1 MSNTQFRALLLFG
14 LALAAL
20 LFAVTFRQ
28 VLAAFG
34 VSSFHWTGFDL
45 ALWTAQSTVL
55 KVHVLAA
62 VSALVIGLVL
72 FSLRKGRAV
81 HKVLG
86 WSWVILMGVTAG
98 ASLFITGLN
107 GKFYSPI
114 HALTAFTLVM
124 LPLGIAAIKRKDV
137 VQHRRRMTGIFIGGL
152 IIAGAFTFI
161 PGRLMWNLFFGV

>member
-1 MSNTQFRALLLFG
+1 MLSRNVLLPG
-14 LALAAL
+14 LALAAV
-20 LFAVTFRQ
+20 LFALTYRH
-28 VLAAFG
+28 VLA
-34 VSSFHWTGFDL
+34 VFHVEAYHWKGFDL
-45 ALWTAQSTVL
+45 ALWTAQSPIL
-55 KVHVLAA
+55 KIHVLAA
-62 VSALVIGLVL
+62 VSALIVGLVL
-72 FSLRKGRAV
+72 FSLKKGRAV
-81 HKVLG
+81 HKMLG

-152 IIAGAFTFI
+152 IIAGAFTFV
-161 PGRLMWNLFFGV
+161 PGRLMWNLFFGA